1 MGIGTDFDKV
11 LGKINEELR
20 SASRLRH
27 GARLGHGVEV
37 ITGPALIPGWIG
49 VIYDDGRQAF
59 GPASEILVLVKS
71 YVSKLLK
78 TKNVLVPG

>member
-20 SASRLRH
+20 SASRLCPSAGPGR
-27 GARLGHGVEV
+27 GAEI

-49 VIYDDGRQAF
+49 IIYDDGRQAF
-59 GPASEILVLVKS
+59 GPASEILALVKS
-71 YVSKLLK
+71 YVHKLLENK
-78 TKNVLVPG
+78 HILVPG